1 MSVEQRSRKGGP
13 KVVRGV
19 SMEPVYWMALA
30 WLSGEDGEDNS
41 SAQAR
46 RMIHR
51 EMTARRGPLWM
62 SDFAAEI
69 EKREPAEA
77 MGARRVEAVP
87 A

>member
-1 MSVEQRSRKGGP
+1 MNEQQRRKGGI
-13 KVVRGV
+13 KIVKGI
-19 SMEPVYWMALA
+19 SMEPVYWKALA
-30 WLSGEDGEDNS
+30 SLAAEDGEDNS

-62 SDFAAEI
+62 EEFAAQ
-69 EKREPAEA
+69 RADAEL
-77 MGARRVEAVP
+77 VP